1 MKAFT
6 KTKNSNGRSS
16 SACGY
21 CRQVGHS
28 IRECPHIKFDH
39 DEWQAHR
46 VPHQSPTLQHNRWFM
61 GDYTYWIKQINRYYP
76 KWKAAQESIDK
87 STGRVVRSTRKCGF
101 CGSTDH
107 TRRQCPE
114 MTRVYN
120 KIVKAN
126 INYRQALY
134 DRFVTDFGLGL
145 AAMVKVQTGGGWRS
159 EPKESIG
166 TIVGFDLG
174 DVNLFRSTDNYNL
187 DQDYRGNVHIIVR
200 LPDGQEHHLGL
211 NEVRINNPRG
221 SKDKWAERMWQYGRA
236 SYIETI
242 SRSTQPLDQE
252 WVTNGA
258 DAFEWLLKKKS
269 YEWLKARDMH
279 NTITRWSK

>member
-6 KTKNSNGRSS
+6 KTKTSNGRSS

-61 GDYTYWIKQINRYYP
+61 GDYTYWIKQINKYYP
-76 KWKAAQESIDK
+76 KWKSAQESVDK

-145 AAMVKVQTGGGWRS
+145 AAMVKVQTGRW
-159 EPKESIG
+159 
-166 TIVGFDLG
+166 L
-174 DVNLFRSTDNYNL
+174 
-187 DQDYRGNVHIIVR
+187 
-200 LPDGQEHHLGL
+200 
-211 NEVRINNPRG
+211 EVR
-221 SKDKWAERMWQYGRA
+221 
-236 SYIETI
+236 
-242 SRSTQPLDQE
+242 TQRE
-252 WVTNGA
+252 YRN
-258 DAFEWLLKKKS
+258 
-269 YEWLKARDMH
+269 H
-279 NTITRWSK
+279 RWFRPWRCKPFSVH